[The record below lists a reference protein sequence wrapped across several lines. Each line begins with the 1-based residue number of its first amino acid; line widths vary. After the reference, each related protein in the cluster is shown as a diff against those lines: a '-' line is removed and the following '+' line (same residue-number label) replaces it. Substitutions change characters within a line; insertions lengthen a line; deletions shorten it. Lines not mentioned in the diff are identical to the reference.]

1 MELMELIE
9 HLEPIEHMKLLIKLI
24 RGEIKY
30 PNLDETSSSA
40 YNIFASS

>member
-9 HLEPIEHMKLLIKLI
+9 HLESIEHMKLLSKLI

-30 PNLDETSSSA
+30 PDQDETQLQRIE
-40 YNIFASS
+40 YFC